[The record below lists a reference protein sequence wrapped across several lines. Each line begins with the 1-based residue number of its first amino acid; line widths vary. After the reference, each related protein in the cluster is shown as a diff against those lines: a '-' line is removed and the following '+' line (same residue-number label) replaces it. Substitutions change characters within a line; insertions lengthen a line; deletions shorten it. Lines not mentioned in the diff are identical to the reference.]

1 MFYVSREKEVWKS
14 KWEVWGSSWLHKRIL
29 ENQERLRHYI
39 CYGSVMLELT
49 LNCLA
54 NSCKTTF
61 DSSIDEI
68 PSILLELSFVS

>member
-1 MFYVSREKEVWKS
+1 MSQGRKRYGRASGRFGEAVGYIKEFWRT
-14 KWEVWGSSWLHKRIL
+14 KRDL
-29 ENQERLRHYI
+29 GKHYI